1 MRWSNPPSSTPKE
14 SVLRRAHDTAYTR
27 FCIDIYFHFLGLFT
41 GMELLNPLDLAFWRM
56 ARLFSQWVGHF
67 TTSNEILECLHL
79 CQHTLLSFCY
89 GHPSES
95 DMASHCCTCFCA
107 AWGLCDDPGPCT
119 YWASAPSPN
128 YSLALVALICTSLV
142 ANDNR
147 YLSMW
152 IVIICIIF
160 FWQTAPF
167 PLINPVISLFI
178 TELCSW
184 KHMS

>member
-1 MRWSNPPSSTPKE
+1 MDLNTQLCLSLPSAGVTNVTLTQPVFSDKIFIMFLDLKPLRWSNPPSSTPKE
-14 SVLRRAHDTAYTR
+14 SVLCCAHDTAYTS

-107 AWGLCDDPGPCT
+107 
-119 YWASAPSPN
+119 
-128 YSLALVALICTSLV
+128 V
-142 ANDNR
+142 
-147 YLSMW
+147 
-152 IVIICIIF
+152 
-160 FWQTAPF
+160 
-167 PLINPVISLFI
+167 
-178 TELCSW
+178 
-184 KHMS
+184 